1 MLLSLHSMQH
11 MATCLWLV
19 NGKIS
24 APWSSG
30 CSGLL
35 QSSNNTPTTGR
46 NPSHNRCPK
55 RRPIRFNGLAHPAH
69 DACAAVSLPIV
80 PLQLTWLASGRVS
93 QSEWAEMQHVTSRS
107 ALTLFWLLSER
118 LKIIDLKNIQQ
129 KDLSWTVFRVGGI
142 QLAVFGGSFLY
153 CSLWGKR
160 FLGCMVFFFLAI
172 PQVATGGKCMPQLP
186 YPGILISG
194 VMQVIHRYVYYI
206 LYSLLNPLWC
216 TSFSS
221 VCKPSGTIC
230 FIG

>member
-1 MLLSLHSMQH
+1 MLLCLHSMQH

-35 QSSNNTPTTGR
+35 QSSPTTHRPLAETPPTTGVR
-46 NPSHNRCPK
+46 K

-107 ALTLFWLLSER
+107 VLTLFWLLSER
-118 LKIIDLKNIQQ
+118 SKIIDLKNIQQ
-129 KDLSWTVFRVGGI
+129 KDLSWTVFGVGGV
-142 QLAVFGGSFLY
+142 QLAVFRGSFLY

-160 FLGCMVFFFLAI
+160 FLGRMVFFFSCNTTSGHWRKMYAA
-172 PQVATGGKCMPQLP
+172 AT
-186 YPGILISG
+186 IS
-194 VMQVIHRYVYYI
+194 RY
-206 LYSLLNPLWC
+206 SN
-216 TSFSS
+216 
-221 VCKPSGTIC
+221 
-230 FIG
+230 